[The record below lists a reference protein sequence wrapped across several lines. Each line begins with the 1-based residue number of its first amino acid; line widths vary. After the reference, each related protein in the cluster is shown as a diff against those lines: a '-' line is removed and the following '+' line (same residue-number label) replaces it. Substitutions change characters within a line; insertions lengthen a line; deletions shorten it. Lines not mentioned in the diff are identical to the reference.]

1 MVTLLH
7 KMEVK
12 EMDTFLARLYYNDRL
27 AERIMITNNRSI
39 ILNFQIQYLLAY
51 HPIYP

>member
-1 MVTLLH
+1 MVTLLQ
-7 KMEVK
+7 KMGVK
-12 EMDTFLARLYYNDRL
+12 EMDTFLSRIYYNNHLD
-27 AERIMITNNRSI
+27 ERIMITNNRAI